1 MVGHTVDNCVANA
14 IVLCQMEY
22 EENAMNQQIVSRAER
37 LAYSLDEVA
46 KMTGLSVSFLRLEV
60 TRGRLRASRAG
71 RRVLVSANELRS
83 YLEPETE
90 RTTR

>member
-1 MVGHTVDNCVANA
+1 
-14 IVLCQMEY
+14 
-22 EENAMNQQIVSRAER
+22 MNQKMEHQNDR

-46 KMTGLSVSFLRLEV
+46 NLAGLSVSFLRLEV
-60 TRGRLRASRAG
+60 ARGRLRASRAG

-83 YLEPETE
+83 YLEPGTE